1 MYRAEFV
8 QASGEGRFI
17 RNERNMAAEEI
28 QESDKLK
35 ELKEKLSG
43 MPVHVEREPVDRDD
57 DDDPVVEKKA
67 DQPASQTVEKKPE
80 PAQAAP
86 AETAT
91 VEAKTDEIENPYPK
105 GSKEHTGWAKLR
117 IKAEEG
123 EATKRELDDLKKQFD
138 EFRKAVPAT
147 PPQAQPQA
155 PHVPEEQVFDM
166 LADARNERYTNAAQ
180 NRTVTDNARIVI
192 NGMAPDKILGVLEK
206 AERGELGANSD
217 EIAGLARDALLKANA
232 RVAQEST
239 KQQETQKR
247 SADYQQKVNESSA
260 RISAK
265 YPELNPKTNA
275 DFSKFLDVWRLNNLG
290 IDKQGKQANKD
301 APFAF
306 MTTPQ
311 FLQANPDWPEKF
323 GEMAKRDFDYERL
336 KVTTTAADAKT
347 KKEELARQPEVNS
360 HRSAGAGGQTR
371 LQQLRE
377 QLKGMP
383 VGS

>member
-1 MYRAEFV
+1 
-8 QASGEGRFI
+8 
-17 RNERNMAAEEI
+17 MAAEEI

-43 MPVHVEREPVDRDD
+43 MPVHAEKEPVDVDD
-57 DDDPVVEKKA
+57 EPEIVVEKKA
-67 DQPASQTVEKKPE
+67 DQPASQTEEKKPE
-80 PAQAAP
+80 PAQAATT
-86 AETAT
+86 ESTT
-91 VEAKTDEIENPYPK
+91 VEAKTNTDENPYPK
-105 GSKEHTGWAKLR
+105 GTKEHTGWAKLR

-123 EATKRELDDLKKQFD
+123 EATKRELDELKRQFD

-147 PPQAQPQA
+147 TTQAQQQTA
-155 PHVPEEQVFDM
+155 HVPEEQVFDM

-180 NRTVTDNARIVI
+180 NKTVSDNARIVI

-239 KQQETQKR
+239 KQQESQR
-247 SADYQQKVNESSA
+247 LSAEYAKKVSESAA

-265 YPELNPKTNA
+265 YPDLNPKTNSE
-275 DFSKFLDVWRLNNLG
+275 FSKFLDVWRLNNLG
-290 IDKQGKQANKD
+290 IDKQGKQVSKD

-336 KVTTTAADAKT
+336 KVTTTAADANT

-360 HRSAGAGGQTR
+360 HRSVGADGKSR

-377 QLKGMP
+377 QLRGMP

>member
-17 RNERNMAAEEI
+17 RNEKNMAAEEI

-43 MPVHVEREPVDRDD
+43 MPVHVEREPVDMDD
-57 DDDPVVEKKA
+57 DPEPVVEKKA
-67 DQPASQTVEKKPE
+67 DQPASEAKVETETAKVETVETK
-80 PAQAAP
+80 
-86 AETAT
+86 

-138 EFRKAVPAT
+138 EFRKAVPAQT
-147 PPQAQPQA
+147 AQAQTQS

-232 RVAQEST
+232 RVTQEST
-239 KQQETQKR
+239 KQQETQKL
-247 SADYQQKVNESSA
+247 SAEYAKKVSESAA
-260 RISAK
+260 RISTK
-265 YPELNPKTNA
+265 YPDLNPKTNSE
-275 DFSKFLDVWRLNNLG
+275 FSKFLDVWRLNNLG
-290 IDKQGKQANKD
+290 IDKQGKQVSKD